1 MMKMPRAVGVENNHP
16 RGAQAELLAAKF
28 LQAQGLKL
36 VQQNYSCKYGEI
48 DLILKDAETL
58 VFVEVRLRGNNN
70 FGGAAASI
78 TAIKQ
83 GRLIRTA
90 QNYLAT
96 LTHIPPCRFDA
107 LLYEG
112 LDGTQPQWVK
122 NAFTI

>member
-1 MMKMPRAVGVENNHP
+1 VGSENNLS
-16 RGAQAELLAAKF
+16 RGVQAEHLAAQF

-48 DLILKDAETL
+48 DLIFKDAATL
-58 VFVEVRLRGNNN
+58 VFIEVRLRGNNN

-78 TAIKQ
+78 TATKQ

-90 QNYLAT
+90 QNYLASMS
-96 LTHIPPCRFDA
+96 HIPPCRFDA
-107 LLYEG
+107 LLYET
-112 LDGTQPQWVK
+112 LDGAPPEWIK

>member
-1 MMKMPRAVGVENNHP
+1 MKVEHSVGGENNLP
-16 RGAQAELLAAKF
+16 RGVQAEHLAAQF

-48 DLILKDAETL
+48 DLIFKDAATL
-58 VFVEVRLRGNNN
+58 VFIEVRLRGNNN

-78 TAIKQ
+78 TATKQ

-90 QNYLAT
+90 QNYLASM
-96 LTHIPPCRFDA
+96 THIPSCRFDA
-107 LLYEG
+107 VLYET
-112 LDGTQPQWVK
+112 LDGAPPQWIK